1 MGMKFFPTG
10 IETDWG
16 SPDNKRQSY
25 DAMFSLLKMALEC
38 RGLKLSAEYFMSDF
52 EIAIRD
58 SFVNHFPQNEAKS
71 CAFHFT
77 KAKRSD
83 NEEATNFGSK
93 GEAPR
98 GEKEKSIR
106 RKYDKKFH
114 PGCSLQEVSQFVENR
129 SEKLSGSN
137 PARRIFFRFNSKIF
151 FKAAEFCHLRE
162 GGHFVF
168 SVRSRHIKP

>member
-1 MGMKFFPTG
+1 
-10 IETDWG
+10 
-16 SPDNKRQSY
+16 
-25 DAMFSLLKMALEC
+25 MALEC

-114 PGCSLQEVSQFVENR
+114 PGCSLQEVSQFVE
-129 SEKLSGSN
+129 KTIWFKSGSKD
-137 PARRIFFRFNSKIF
+137 FFFGSIPRFLSKLPSSHIII
-151 FKAAEFCHLRE
+151 
-162 GGHFVF
+162 
-168 SVRSRHIKP
+168 RSLFWSLGLIPNTKIYCLGLVPKTKTDSLGLQMHYIYI